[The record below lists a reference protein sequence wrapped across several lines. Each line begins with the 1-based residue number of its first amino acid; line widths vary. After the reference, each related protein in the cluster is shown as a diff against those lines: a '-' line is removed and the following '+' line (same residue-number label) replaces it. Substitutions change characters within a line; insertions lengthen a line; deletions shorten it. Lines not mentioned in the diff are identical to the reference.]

1 MHCDS
6 RRVVRGVHA
15 VLIRKAPLQVID
27 AVLDDASQYQN
38 DLKYIRDQMQQA
50 EGLNQILRWANRRE
64 ESRRGELRA
73 SPWNRFLNK
82 LAESAGY
89 GRDSTHELQKV
100 RSSPLT
106 PCHPVPRL
114 SSVLFP
120 VSLPRRLPALAFLP
134 SGLPSARWR
143 GHVHMHLLRFGL
155 SGAAEAESALLAQAA
170 SEAPTFRRR
179 GWRRKRYSR
188 RVP

>member
-1 MHCDS
+1 
-6 RRVVRGVHA
+6 
-15 VLIRKAPLQVID
+15 VID

-100 RSSPLT
+100 LRKLKVRCSRK
-106 PCHPVPRL
+106 RL
-114 SSVLFP
+114 
-120 VSLPRRLPALAFLP
+120 RR
-134 SGLPSARWR
+134 
-143 GHVHMHLLRFGL
+143 LLRFADADGDGNVTLDEFLDALGFELQVNQL
-155 SGAAEAESALLAQAA
+155 SDDGSTEVYVRHPGGGFRVETAGSVTQNKESSELVNQDDPMAA
-170 SEAPTFRRR
+170 
-179 GWRRKRYSR
+179 
-188 RVP
+188 